1 MSFVIVLNL
10 PVDFRKIYAF
20 FLFLAIRIKDKTVSM
35 SNFLTSVQMIIVEV
49 STSLVVFAA
58 DIDHKIYP
66 IYI

>member
-10 PVDFRKIYAF
+10 PVDFRKIFAF

-35 SNFLTSVQMIIVEV
+35 FIIEV
-49 STSLVVFAA
+49 STSFVVFAA